1 MFVLKAFKVTRPC
14 TDILWPHLLRCGVA
28 PPVYIPGIEPFF
40 LVSQLLLFNSITIK
54 KMITQEIHFHNTSAQ
69 YFLGN
74 VIHISFSQTT
84 YLFHCIVFLV
94 AANDFV
100 AKGLSY
106 GKSVGHNFC
115 EGKTADIDER
125 HDFSSC
131 VLLVSVMPSS
141 FPIGLSIYH
150 DRIPLLLRNVYI

>member
-54 KMITQEIHFHNTSAQ
+54 KIMTQEFHFHNTSAQ

-84 YLFHCIVFLV
+84 YLFHCIVFLA

-106 GKSVGHNFC
+106 GKSVDGHIFC

-131 VLLVSVMPSS
+131 VLMVSVMPSL
-141 FPIGLSIYH
+141 FPIGLSWSYT
-150 DRIPLLLRNVYI
+150 LLRNVYI